1 MQFEQTLKKWDR
13 HYQVYQVLPEYCTMK
28 CYRVVLA
35 TKTTRQLEQK
45 DPPPK
50 KKENILCPLTW
61 WHFPYILQSEVTKS
75 QLKHIQNFFLLW
87 LFMHISWIQK
97 SKPALAP
104 NKQFIISG
112 SITHIGSMGRRYI
125 YRSMDGWFLYEGTY
139 TSPMGHIGAS
149 LHSKCLLFLP
159 KKTSFWEGYI

>member
-28 CYRVVLA
+28 CYGVVLA

-75 QLKHIQNFFLLW
+75 QLKHIQNFLVVIVYAHQLNPE
-87 LFMHISWIQK
+87 IQ
-97 SKPALAP
+97 ACFGT
-104 NKQFIISG
+104 KQFIISG